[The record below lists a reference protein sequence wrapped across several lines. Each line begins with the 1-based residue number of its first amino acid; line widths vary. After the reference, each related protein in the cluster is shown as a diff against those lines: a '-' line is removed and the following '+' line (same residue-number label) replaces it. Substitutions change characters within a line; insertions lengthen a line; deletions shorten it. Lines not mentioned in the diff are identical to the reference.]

1 MIDFDFLRR
10 GKQRAPINRK
20 HDEKRSE
27 KLRASVHGPRVVPGL
42 DEEEEVRW
50 TPHQSPVAIWQQHS
64 RLCMTRD
71 QWRPWPPPPTR
82 SHARPAGELQAWRLP
97 GRPEPDGGH
106 TITTSIGPPH
116 GRLRRLLPSSF
127 STIYCSHIDGE
138 DGGRRWLAPWEA
150 VNYSYSTTSSC
161 SCWNRNSWASA
172 AHRIN

>member
-1 MIDFDFLRR
+1 MH
-10 GKQRAPINRK
+10 RK
-20 HDEKRSE
+20 LDCTEY
-27 KLRASVHGPRVVPGL
+27 VPHGPRVVPGRRGGSTV
-42 DEEEEVRW
+42 DS
-50 TPHQSPVAIWQQHS
+50 TPVTSGNLATAFQA
-64 RLCMTRD
+64 MTRD

-82 SHARPAGELQAWRLP
+82 SHARPAGELQVRLP

-161 SCWNRNSWASA
+161 SCWNTNSWASA